1 MPFFTPR
8 YPLRSARKPASIDE
22 IINDNVIDA
31 RGCGNLWEPT
41 KFSTLNKLRK
51 YKQRDL
57 FASHAKRLGKTK
69 QDILKMMDLS
79 VNPREYPNY
88 PFNRPATAPAPKRL
102 SQMRHDLYNES
113 KIQQQM
119 QKVYINNRINEANKI
134 RFNREL
140 QRTMQEFTRAQ
151 SRRTEELERRV
162 ESRAISRMSMSATP
176 ITTDRRARPWT
187 AHPRK
192 TSNWSGKQNA
202 LPRPMSGLPRKRLPT
217 TSHQYRSPREH
228 FQVEAWS
235 EEPKEADRRNV
246 IEEFE
251 ANLDRPEDEKT
262 DRRPSEELSDSEER
276 TPTPSLREDWK
287 LPTSPSPT
295 RPWTSD
301 RPPTRPESS
310 DMFNFGAWQS
320 KFPKSPVFKTI
331 QNQWALQQSYMDD
344 DLIENNPAVNRREE
358 LLNCMRIKLAL
369 AKKGINIKRTTLERA
384 LVTPE
389 ASSLDMEERKRFPK
403 PGFALIKN
411 EDIKE
416 ETVDKNKRRKKKKGG
431 KKKKGKGKK
440 KNSKRR

>member
-22 IINDNVIDA
+22 IINDNVVDA

-41 KFSTLNKLRK
+41 KFSSLSKLRK

-57 FASHAKRLGKTK
+57 FESHAKRMGKTK

-79 VNPREYPNY
+79 INPREYPNY
-88 PFNRPATAPAPKRL
+88 PFERPKTAPAPKRL
-102 SQMRHDLYNES
+102 SEMRHDLYNET
-113 KIQQQM
+113 KVQQQM
-119 QKVYINNRINEANKI
+119 QKVYIRNRIKEANKI

-140 QRTMQEFTRAQ
+140 QRTMQDFTRAQ

-162 ESRAISRMSMSATP
+162 ESRAVSRMSMNATP
-176 ITTDRRARPWT
+176 LNTDRRARPWT

-192 TSNWSGKQNA
+192 TSNWSSKQTS
-202 LPRPMSGLPRKRLPT
+202 LPRPMSGLPRKRLST
-217 TSHQYRSPREH
+217 HAQYRSPREH

-251 ANLDRPEDEKT
+251 ANLNRPGNENNRE
-262 DRRPSEELSDSEER
+262 PSEDFSDSDER
-276 TPTPSLREDWK
+276 TPPPSFREDWK
-287 LPTSPSPT
+287 LPASPSPS
-295 RPWTSD
+295 RPWTSE
-301 RPPTRPESS
+301 RPQTITEAS
-310 DMFNFGAWQS
+310 DLFSFGNWQS
-320 KFPKSPVFKTI
+320 KFPKSPVFKAI
-331 QNQWALQQSYMDD
+331 QDQWAMTQSYMDE
-344 DLIENNPAVNRREE
+344 DLIENNPAVHRREE
-358 LLNCMRIKLAL
+358 LLNCVRIKLAL
-369 AKKGINIKRTTLERA
+369 AKKGITIKRTTLERA

-411 EDIKE
+411 EDIE
-416 ETVDKNKRRKKKKGG
+416 EEKVEKGKRRKKKKGG
-431 KKKKGKGKK
+431 KKGKKGKGKK
-440 KNSKRR
+440 KNSKTR